1 MLQFNTDASL
11 TGPRVSF
18 ACLFAFFLFMS
29 SSLLHATF
37 NFEVSQLVNNNNAY
51 SDQGVLMEWS
61 GSFNTNGHSY
71 TSFGSGNFLN
81 SPAVVNYYNA
91 QADHVIYFGGIG
103 VNSQS
108 YVEFNTDPRPGIFLH
123 KDVVKN
129 LMPKKTGVTLSE
141 SDPDAI
147 NHASKPYGSTGNS
160 YDSGADY
167 IMMGDTFAIGHVQY
181 KEGGP
186 AASAQQMF
194 LPQGYVSGTEIS
206 GSVFLRGETFES
218 LGILETFGIDT
229 DSFFAS
235 ANNNP
240 NSIVLASVVEP
251 YNTFGFEVFHDE
263 NGNPGGTVSI
273 EINAPVPE
281 PSTYALI
288 LGCLTFLSLILRKH
302 FA

>member
-71 TSFGSGNFLN
+71 TSFGSDNFLN
-81 SPAVVNYYNA
+81 SPAFVNYYNA
-91 QADHVIYFGGIG
+91 QVDHVVYFGGIG
-103 VNSQS
+103 SSSQN
-108 YVEFNTDPRPGIFLH
+108 YLEYETDEKQGIFQH
-123 KDVVKN
+123 NDAVKD
-129 LMPKKTGVTLSE
+129 LLPKKSGVTLSE
-141 SDPDAI
+141 SDSNAI
-147 NHASKPYGSTGNS
+147 NHAFKSGSTGNS

-167 IMMGDTFAIGHVQY
+167 IMMGDTFAIGHIQY

-186 AASAQQMF
+186 VASAQQIF

-251 YNTFGFEVFHDE
+251 YNTFSFEVFHDE